1 MPGYLLY
8 RFKVHGRVQ
17 GVGFRRFVLKLGQQY
32 NIGGW
37 VRNNVDGTVSVEA
50 CGKEDEVSNFV
61 EMVRRGSFFS
71 RVDEIEDVLK
81 ENTDQEI
88 NRVFEIKF

>member
-1 MPGYLLY
+1 MDRYLLH

-17 GVGFRRFVLKLGQQY
+17 GVGFRRFVLKLGQQQ

-50 CGKEDEVSNFV
+50 CGKEDEVKNFV

-71 RVDEIEDVLK
+71 RVDEIEDLLK
-81 ENTDQEI
+81 ENVDQELE
-88 NRVFEIKF
+88 RVFEIRF